1 MCNQLDFLSR
11 AYELEIK
18 MFKKIVT
25 LVAQVVVVVTVVAF
39 VMDAVETAEQ
49 EAFAAML
56 RKQ

>member
-1 MCNQLDFLSR
+1 
-11 AYELEIK
+11 